1 MKNAVISDIHSNLS
15 ALQAVLDDIDSRKA
29 DDIICLGDVVGYGP
43 NPRECLDLII
53 QRCKVCL
60 CGNHDQAV
68 FYEPSNFN
76 VAAETAC
83 YWTRRQLG
91 TGYRRHQPQET
102 MGVPGQAPLRYDEI
116 DQMLF
121 VHGSPRRPV
130 NEYLFPEDA
139 YSNPSK
145 LIQNFERMNGRQA
158 CFVGHTHVP
167 GIFYDDPYFEP
178 PDELTEPFHYEICEF
193 ERAIINVGSVGQPRD
208 RDPRASY
215 VMITDERVEF
225 IRVEYNVEQTAGL
238 IRENPDLD
246 AFLAERLV
254 DGR

>member
-1 MKNAVISDIHSNLS
+1 MKIAVISDIHSNLA
-15 ALQAVLDDIDSRKA
+15 ALQAVLADIEQRQVDE
-29 DDIICLGDVVGYGP
+29 IICLGDVLGYGP
-43 NPRECLDLII
+43 NPRECLDLIME
-53 QRCKVCL
+53 RCSVCL

-83 YWTRRQLG
+83 YWTRRELEQDKESPNRKKRWEFLG
-91 TGYRRHQPQET
+91 KLPVRH
-102 MGVPGQAPLRYDEI
+102 EI
-116 DQMLF
+116 GQMLF

-145 LIQNFERMNGRQA
+145 LISNFERMNGKQA

-167 GIFYDDPYFEP
+167 GVFYDDPYFEP
-178 PDELTEPFHYEICEF
+178 PDELTEPFRYEVCEF

-215 VMITDERVEF
+215 VTITDDLVEF
-225 IRVEYNVEQTAGL
+225 LRVEYQVEQTADR
-238 IRENPDLD
+238 IRSNGELD
-246 AFLAERLV
+246 QFLAERLI

>member
-1 MKNAVISDIHSNLS
+1 MKIAVISDIHSNLS
-15 ALQAVLDDIDSRKA
+15 ALQAVLADIDTRKV
-29 DDIICLGDVVGYGP
+29 DQIICLGDVLGYGP
-43 NPRECLDLII
+43 QPCECLDLVM
-53 QRCKVCL
+53 QRCSVCL

-68 FYEPSNFN
+68 FLEPSNFN

-83 YWTRRQLG
+83 YWTRRQLELDVDSPNRKARWDFLG
-91 TGYRRHQPQET
+91 KL
-102 MGVPGQAPLRYDEI
+102 PLRHEI
-116 DQMLF
+116 GRMLF

-145 LIQNFERMNGRQA
+145 LISNFERMGEKQA

-178 PDELTEPFHYEICEF
+178 PDELTEPFRYEICEF

-215 VMITDERVEF
+215 VIITDDLVEF
-225 IRVEYNVEQTAGL
+225 LRVEYQVEQTAEL
-238 IRENPDLD
+238 IRGNAELD
-246 AFLAERLV
+246 QFLAERLI